1 VVARVL
7 VRLAREEHAA
17 AARRVVPRR
26 RACRI
31 LPAMS
36 TTQRILRAPVVEFNG
51 ILRHGEQYLPAID
64 PSMMG
69 TCPHIKGT

>member
-1 VVARVL
+1 
-7 VRLAREEHAA
+7 
-17 AARRVVPRR
+17 
-26 RACRI
+26 
-31 LPAMS
+31 MS